1 MTLLYILRPGRSQSV
16 PATTGVPG
24 KPVAAPRVS
33 TLTRSR
39 QLLTVDGWLSCRN
52 HQWLVVWNIIFLTFH
67 SVGNVIIPTDFHI
80 FQRDWNHQPDQWG
93 IIEYN
98 KEIPDKFQIIRYY
111 RIILV
116 TWSSRFWR
124 IYKNTYI
131 REKNEKQALV
141 YSWVCQIMN
150 RWPWTC
156 KFVYSILLKGLW
168 CLNVYVLGLQ
178 QERFG
183 TPKSY

>member
-16 PATTGVPG
+16 PATTVGFQGNPWRRHRSQPWHARG
-24 KPVAAPRVS
+24 SFWQS
-33 TLTRSR
+33 T
-39 QLLTVDGWLSCRN
+39 DDC
-52 HQWLVVWNIIFLTFH
+52 HAEIISDWWFGTLFFLTFH

-131 REKNEKQALV
+131 REKK
-141 YSWVCQIMN
+141 WK
-150 RWPWTC
+150 TG
-156 KFVYSILLKGLW
+156 FGLF
-168 CLNVYVLGLQ
+168 LGLPNN
-178 QERFG
+178 E
-183 TPKSY
+183 SLALDL